1 MTSLACVPEWA
12 PTPSPLP
19 AALARCGDDRTR
31 ELVGQ
36 LEAADATLV
45 AHGAGVAQLAVGLG
59 WRLGL
64 GGARLVTLCRAALLH
79 DIGKR
84 YVPREVLDKPGPL
97 LTHER
102 QLVEAHPVIGA
113 TMLLQA
119 GLRAEAA
126 IVRNHHERWDGT
138 GYPDRLRADAIPLES
153 RIILVA
159 DTFDAM
165 TSDRPY
171 RAAMPRA
178 TVLAEMERVA
188 GSQLDPSAAALI
200 REAVVAQS

>member
-1 MTSLACVPEWA
+1 
-12 PTPSPLP
+12 
-19 AALARCGDDRTR
+19 
-31 ELVGQ
+31 
-36 LEAADATLV
+36 
-45 AHGAGVAQLAVGLG
+45 
-59 WRLGL
+59 
-64 GGARLVTLCRAALLH
+64 
-79 DIGKR
+79 
-84 YVPREVLDKPGPL
+84 
-97 LTHER
+97 
-102 QLVEAHPVIGA
+102 
-113 TMLLQA
+113 MLLQA